1 MSSDNDTA
9 GPANAPAAKTGLAH
23 ELRQLFGRWRKTDH
37 EAPPYPLMKLALAL
51 TLTAALVLIA
61 GEYLDER
68 LIRAAPGL
76 PPAAVGFFRAMTDIG
91 TSAWMWAVAAP
102 VAAWAMSRRRRGLG
116 RKVDAGLLVIAQRAL
131 YMMGT
136 LLCALTISQTLKQ
149 IVGRGRPTLIDQVGP
164 FYFDSFALRWS
175 QASFPSGHSTT
186 AFAASV
192 ALAFFA
198 PRWRLPLLA
207 LAALIAVSRVGLGV
221 HYPSDVIAGAFVGTF
236 SALFVARAFALRG
249 IAFIWRDERLVVRG
263 RGLAL
268 TAAKTALR
276 GQPRA
281 AR

>member
-1 MSSDNDTA
+1 MSSDDDARAAATGTA
-9 GPANAPAAKTGLAH
+9 GRASLAH
-23 ELRQLFGRWRKTDH
+23 EVRQLLGHWRRTDH
-37 EAPPYPLMKLALAL
+37 QAPPYPLMKLALAL
-51 TLTAALVLIA
+51 AATAALVLVA

-76 PPAAVGFFRAMTDIG
+76 PPAAMTFFRWMTDIG

-102 VAAWAMSRRRRGLG
+102 VAAWAMSRRRTGLG
-116 RKVDAGLLVIAQRAL
+116 ARVDAGLLVIAQRAL
-131 YMMGT
+131 YMMAT
-136 LLCALTISQTLKQ
+136 LLLALAISQTLKQ

-198 PRWRLPLLA
+198 PGWRAPLLT
-207 LAALIAVSRVGLGV
+207 LAVLIAVSRVALGV

-236 SALFVARAFALRG
+236 SALFVARAFARRG
-249 IAFIWRDERLVVRG
+249 IAFIWRDGRLVVRG
-263 RGLAL
+263 RGLASR
-268 TAAKTALR
+268 AAKTALR